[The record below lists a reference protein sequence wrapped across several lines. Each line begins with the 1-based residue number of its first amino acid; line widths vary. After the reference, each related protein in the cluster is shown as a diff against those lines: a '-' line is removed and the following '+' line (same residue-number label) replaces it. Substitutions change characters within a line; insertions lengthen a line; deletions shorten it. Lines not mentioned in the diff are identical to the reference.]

1 MKDHRRMVKLIKS
14 LLMRNIVLKK
24 FILGQGW
31 GQISGLKMVQINFIA
46 SSGKTT
52 YLSRGI

>member
-1 MKDHRRMVKLIKS
+1 MKDHGMMVKLIKS

-52 YLSRGI
+52 YLFRGI

>member
-46 SSGKTT
+46 PSGKTT
-52 YLSRGI
+52 YFFRGI